1 MSTGSRIAQ
10 LRSRHQWS
18 QTYLARKVGT
28 NVNSV
33 KDWEN
38 DVSFP
43 TVKNVKKL
51 CTLFKV
57 SADYLL
63 EIDDAPTIILNDLPQ
78 DEVNR
83 IQAVVQTMID
93 IAGTLSTKKT

>member
-1 MSTGSRIAQ
+1 MSTGSRISQ
-10 LRSRHQWS
+10 LRSRRQWS
-18 QTYLARKVGT
+18 QTYFARKVGT

-38 DVSFP
+38 DVSLP

-51 CTLFKV
+51 CSLFKV

-63 EIDDAPTIILNDLPQ
+63 EMDDVPTIILKDLPQ
-78 DEVNR
+78 DEIDR

-93 IAGTLSTKKT
+93 IAVLRKKKT

>member
-10 LRSRHQWS
+10 LRSRRQWS
-18 QTYLARKVGT
+18 QTNLARRVGT

-51 CTLFKV
+51 CSLFKI

-63 EIDDAPTIILNDLPQ
+63 EIDNAPTIVLKDLPQ